1 MPTAGLDMFLGYV
14 QKIGI
19 FRHILTMCSL
29 REHMPYRAVDQKA
42 SESCSKAYA
51 PEQAAPSRPLRSRIV
66 GAGNGAVRSAP
77 ARGTVTKRALSRTR
91 VNSSALRVHALPLA
105 LITLVD
111 VLEDR
116 RALRLEK
123 FLRISPRQAVVQ
135 SVFDGQAR

>member
-51 PEQAAPSRPLRSRIV
+51 PERAAPSRPLRSRIV
-66 GAGNGAVRSAP
+66 GAGNGAVRSAT
-77 ARGTVTKRALSRTR
+77 ARGTVTKRALSRGHASTQ
-91 VNSSALRVHALPLA
+91 ALSVY
-105 LITLVD
+105 TL
-111 VLEDR
+111 
-116 RALRLEK
+116 
-123 FLRISPRQAVVQ
+123 FPSP
-135 SVFDGQAR
+135 